1 MKLTTDVTLLILS
14 AEDKDIYIFFMLQ
27 VLTMKLTESRNI
39 CYISDR
45 FASTIKGNN
54 KETFLQN
61 NGFARI

>member
-45 FASTIKGNN
+45 FSSTIKGNS
-54 KETFLQN
+54 KETFLEN

>member
-14 AEDKDIYIFFMLQ
+14 AEDKDIYIFFMLR

-45 FASTIKGNN
+45 FASTIKGNS
-54 KETFLQN
+54 KETFLEN